1 MSKEENKYQEGLIG
15 SGTGQAPT
23 DEVAEGV
30 PVTGAYVGGAQFG
43 QPQGYSQSM
52 MNQ

>member
-15 SGTGQAPT
+15 SGTDYVP

-30 PVTGAYVGGAQFG
+30 PVTGSYVGGAQFG
-43 QPQGYSQSM
+43 QPQGYSQPM
-52 MNQ
+52 MNP